1 MAAVRVL
8 GEAFIRKGPPWARRG
23 GGLALGRL
31 ANPPGKVPPQLQR
44 FLFQRG
50 GVPAQCADQTRGMGG
65 VERVLSMNACVSAAL
80 GRGGGNG
87 G

>member
-8 GEAFIRKGPPWARRG
+8 GNAFIFKGPPWAKRG
-23 GGLALGRL
+23 GGLSLGRL
-31 ANPPGKVPPQLQR
+31 ANPPGKVPPALQR
-44 FLFQRG
+44 FLFQTG
-50 GVPAQCADQTRGMGG
+50 GVPAQCAQQTRGMGG
-65 VERVLSMNACVSAAL
+65 AERVLAMNSCVSAAL